1 MLKHKDATRI
11 GSATSPEPMMPSANK
26 IGPIGPSGE
35 SAPAASL
42 VVIENGSAA
51 CMREAATITESET
64 RHATTQPT
72 CASMSCK
79 VFDSRFVL
87 VCHTTTSGVSSDPNT
102 AITAITYPP
111 AITDLPAFKLCE
123 AAGGAPA
130 ARRAGPTHAKKKKT
144 SKQKGG
150 GSPPPPP

>member
-11 GSATSPEPMMPSANK
+11 GSATSPEPMIPKANK
-26 IGPIGPSGE
+26 IGPIGPKGD

-51 CMREAATITESET
+51 CMRDAATITESDT
-64 RHATTQPT
+64 RHATTHPT
-72 CASMSCK
+72 CASISCK

-87 VCHTTTSGVSSDPNT
+87 VCHTTTSGVSSEPNT

-111 AITDLPAFKLCE
+111 VNIDLPE
-123 AAGGAPA
+123 V
-130 ARRAGPTHAKKKKT
+130 R
-144 SKQKGG
+144 
-150 GSPPPPP
+150 